1 MQLHLNENEIK
12 QALLDFIKAMGVDL
26 PKEVTVQFKAG
37 RKNNGNT
44 ATLIFNEDINDGQHH
59 DTDTDDDDED
69 DEPTVSSEDPAL
81 PEALTF

>member
-26 PKEVTVQFKAG
+26 PNEVTVQFKAG

-44 ATLIFNEDINDGQHH
+44 ATLIFNEDINDSHH
-59 DTDTDDDDED
+59 DDDDDIPSSD
-69 DEPTVSSEDPAL
+69 DQAV
-81 PEALTF
+81 PEKTTGLNF